1 MRNVW
6 FNYLLFSSSE
16 SVPLGTFRLNEAE
29 KTQGSFPSYI
39 LINYWLWKIN
49 IMNNL
54 WTSWKNLSVLHP
66 ILKYRLVI
74 MQCTH
79 LPMRIEVICCT
90 MTSVIIQTMELF
102 TALNECFTAEYLLK
116 ILTVL
121 CYREIFL
128 CYFKCLLPASRPFSF
143 VANCILTEIPYVGN
157 ATIWAKIENLL
168 FAWLETIYFEL
179 YFMFIGLKHVF
190 KFEAFKAWNKF
201 GLNFGVFPI
210 FFNNNFLFC
219 QDEFIFSQ

>member
-16 SVPLGTFRLNEAE
+16 SVPLGTFLKWSRKNSGFFSVLYFD
-29 KTQGSFPSYI
+29 KL
-39 LINYWLWKIN
+39 LIMEDRN

-102 TALNECFTAEYLLK
+102 IALNECFMAEYLLK
-116 ILTVL
+116 ILTVF

-157 ATIWAKIENLL
+157 ATIGAKIENLL

-190 KFEAFKAWNKF
+190 KFEAF
-201 GLNFGVFPI
+201 
-210 FFNNNFLFC
+210 
-219 QDEFIFSQ
+219 